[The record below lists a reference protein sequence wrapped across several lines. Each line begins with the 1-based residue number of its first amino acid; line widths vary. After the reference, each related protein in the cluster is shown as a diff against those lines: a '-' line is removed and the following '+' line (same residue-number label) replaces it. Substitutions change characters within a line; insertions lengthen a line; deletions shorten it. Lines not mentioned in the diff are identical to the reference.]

1 MSYDEGLAERIRE
14 QLQSRNDVEEK
25 KMFGGLCFMVA
36 NHMCCGIVKETLMLR
51 VGAKNYEDCLAMRN
65 TSEMNFTG
73 KAMKGMVYVEP
84 EGFESDADLSEWI
97 KLCTD
102 FIISLPP
109 KVKK

>member
-73 KAMKGMVYVEP
+73 KAMKGMDYVQP
-84 EGFESDADLSEWI
+84 EGFESDADLAGWLN
-97 KLCTD
+97 LCTEY
-102 FIISLPP
+102 IATLPQ
-109 KVKK
+109 KMKK